1 MSTVQTI
8 KIDEVEYVRKDSI
21 QQPQETPDAPFKE
34 RMKGKPVI
42 ARCRDAGVHFGYYV
56 SHEGREV
63 ELVNSRRLW
72 YWECQKGHSLSGVAL
87 HGIKKNSK
95 VAGTVESILLS
106 EFCEL
111 IPCTIEAAVSIDMQV
126 EHNA

>member
-1 MSTVQTI
+1 MNDVKTI
-8 KIDEVEYVRKDSI
+8 KIDEIEYVRKDSI
-21 QQPQETPDAPFKE
+21 QQPQDTPDAPFKE

-63 ELVNSRRLW
+63 ELVSSRRLW
-72 YWECQKGHSLSGVAL
+72 YWECLKGHTLSGVAL
-87 HGIKKNSK
+87 HGIKKDSK
-95 VAGTVESILLS
+95 VAGTVESILLP

-111 IPCTIEAAVSIDMQV
+111 IPCTPTAAAAIEEQD
-126 EHNA
+126 EHNG